1 MNVALRNRRS
11 APFSHFSGMGSVTED
26 PVIEEVFISR
36 NPKKPGIQVVK
47 NGYMPKTNFNYPPGG
62 KIKFTA
68 RLKGSGYFYATI
80 TDNRRS
86 YLLFVTP
93 VKKVIEKVMTQETML
108 RNLSFTLR
116 IMFLRI

>member
-62 KIKFTA
+62 KIKFT
-68 RLKGSGYFYATI
+68 
-80 TDNRRS
+80 
-86 YLLFVTP
+86 
-93 VKKVIEKVMTQETML
+93 VKALELETV
-108 RNLSFTLR
+108 
-116 IMFLRI
+116 